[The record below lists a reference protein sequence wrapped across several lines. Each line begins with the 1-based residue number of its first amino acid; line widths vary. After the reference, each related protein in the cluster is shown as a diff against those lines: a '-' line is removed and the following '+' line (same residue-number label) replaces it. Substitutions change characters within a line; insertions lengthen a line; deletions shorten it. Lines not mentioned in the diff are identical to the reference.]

1 MFAKLLRYTP
11 MYSAFGFVDS
21 QPIIIGLFIVTMYIL
36 IPLNTVS
43 TFFPMIFILYVKQD
57 IIHTNFFI
65 IFRSLILLA

>member
-43 TFFPMIFILYVKQD
+43 IKFFPMIFILYVNRILFTQ
-57 IIHTNFFI
+57 
-65 IFRSLILLA
+65 ILLLFSDL